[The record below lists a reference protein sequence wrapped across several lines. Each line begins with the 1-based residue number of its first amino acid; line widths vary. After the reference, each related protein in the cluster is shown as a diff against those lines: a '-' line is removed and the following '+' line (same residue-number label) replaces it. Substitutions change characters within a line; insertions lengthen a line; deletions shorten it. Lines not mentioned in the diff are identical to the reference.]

1 MNLYGPLYT
10 KPVMNIIKNGPILI
24 YQQIANWIIQ
34 QINSGAWPEHFQLPS
49 EIDLALQFGVARGTV
64 RKAISDLTQKGIL
77 ISIHGRGTFVSSKTL
92 EQPLADHL
100 IAFSE
105 DLINKGIPFETHV
118 IEQKLI
124 MPSSH
129 VASLLS
135 IHDESVFYLKRVR
148 WVQNKPITVLDNY
161 VVARLCP
168 GIENEDFQQQ
178 RLFETLE
185 KKYAIQLAWGWRTF
199 QAESAS
205 DEIAHLLQG
214 DLREP
219 IMYME
224 QIVHQ
229 KDGLPVEFSMVWLKG
244 DSFHLSAIVKRDQ
257 ADNNSQT
264 SINLLTKKIAT

>member
-1 MNLYGPLYT
+1 
-10 KPVMNIIKNGPILI
+10 MNIIKNGPILI

-49 EIDLALQFGVARGTV
+49 EIDLALRFEVARGTV

-92 EQPLADHL
+92 EQPLADQL

-105 DLINKGIPFETHV
+105 DLINKGIPFETKV

-124 MPSSH
+124 MPSSSI
-129 VASLLS
+129 APLLS
-135 IHDESVFYLKRVR
+135 IHDEPVFYLKRVR
-148 WVQNKPITVLDNY
+148 LIQSKPIIVLENF
-161 VVARLCP
+161 VVASQCP
-168 GIENEDFQQQ
+168 GIEKEDFQKQ

-185 KKYAIQLAWGWRTF
+185 KKYGIQIGWGWRTF
-199 QAESAS
+199 QAKTAS
-205 DEIAHLLQG
+205 DEIASLLEAVVC
-214 DLREP
+214 DP
-219 IMYME
+219 VMYME

-244 DSFHLSAIVKRDQ
+244 DSFRLSAVVKRDQ
-257 ADNNSQT
+257 TETNSQSSMHVL
-264 SINLLTKKIAT
+264 SI